1 MNFVNCSESKREEL
15 SIDDLHDM
23 THEELE
29 KLSKDL
35 AKLYFQ
41 RLGRSSFSRTSQLE
55 PQDHENLVRIIIN
68 ISMKSYFGLISDSS
82 SRG

>member
-1 MNFVNCSESKREEL
+1 MNCTESKREHLNIE
-15 SIDDLHDM
+15 DLHEI

-29 KLSKDL
+29 KLSKEL

-55 PQDHENLVRIIIN
+55 QVDHENQVRIIIN
-68 ISMKSYFGLISDSS
+68 IYMKSGFE
-82 SRG
+82 